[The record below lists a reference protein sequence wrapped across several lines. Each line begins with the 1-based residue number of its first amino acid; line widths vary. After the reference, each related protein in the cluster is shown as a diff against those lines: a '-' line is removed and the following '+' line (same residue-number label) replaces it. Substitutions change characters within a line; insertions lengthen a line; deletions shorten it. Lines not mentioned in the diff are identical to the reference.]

1 MDIDNFENVINQYN
15 LKSNFWWPLINE
27 VVENDEFIELLEP
40 ELYEKVLLLQ
50 LWLSDHQH
58 DIIEGSMLYF
68 LMQKKKK

>member
-15 LKSNFWWPLINE
+15 LKIKFWWPLINE

-58 DIIEGSMLYF
+58 DITLEGSMLYF
-68 LMQKKKK
+68 